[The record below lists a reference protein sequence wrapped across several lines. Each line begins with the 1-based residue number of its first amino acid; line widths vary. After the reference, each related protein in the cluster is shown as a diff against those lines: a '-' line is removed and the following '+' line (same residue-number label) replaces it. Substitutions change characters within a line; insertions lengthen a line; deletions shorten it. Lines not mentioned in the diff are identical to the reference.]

1 MSIAVGSVVGRSRLQ
16 NPMDSYQDEDLH
28 ILREKWSDALMRR
41 RQYLDQQIQ
50 KLINK
55 KGTRLNFYN
64 HCIFKYSAQIKF
76 FENYI
81 SSIKLGTKNISN
93 YIIIYIYN

>member
-1 MSIAVGSVVGRSRLQ
+1 MQNSGTLPIICQSIINIAVGSVVGRSRLQ
-16 NPMDSYQDEDLH
+16 TPMDSYQDEDLH

-55 KGTRLNFYN
+55 KGRY
-64 HCIFKYSAQIKF
+64 
-76 FENYI
+76 
-81 SSIKLGTKNISN
+81 
-93 YIIIYIYN
+93 